1 MAQLTS
7 KDLFKA
13 VDYLKDVLSFQ
24 KKTLFGLDIGM
35 SSVKVAYLDCR
46 HKDNNFTLL
55 KYASVALP
63 EGAIIEDEIQKP
75 EEIISAIE
83 KAVEKA
89 GISTKF
95 CSMGISG
102 PSTVARRLQLAGGS
116 EEEIEDQV
124 LWESE
129 QYLPFDIEDS
139 KVSFQIMGENE
150 GGGIDVMVA
159 AARNDV
165 IFGFTELTDETELK
179 VKIMDLGILSLINVF
194 EVVEQ
199 KLINDSPDSFLI
211 LDIGAQ
217 KTSFVIYKNKTV
229 TFNKEVNIGGVVIT
243 EEIQRQLGVNYYEA
257 EELKIVG
264 DEKGNLPEE
273 VVEIID
279 EMMEAFF
286 TEIKKTLD
294 FYISSTSDESLSLC
308 FITGGSA
315 QLPGIAEGLTNLLG
329 VDVELLNPFK
339 VIGYKEKNFP
349 EAVINDIAYRGVVA
363 LGLGMRRFR

>member
-1 MAQLTS
+1 VALSS
-7 KDLFKA
+7 KDVFKF
-13 VDYLKDVLSFQ
+13 VDVLKDVFSFQ

-35 SSVKVAYLDCR
+35 SSVKVSYLDCR

-83 KAVEKA
+83 KALSKA
-89 GISTKF
+89 GIGTKF
-95 CSMGISG
+95 CAMGISG

-116 EEEIEDQV
+116 DEEVEDQV

-139 KVSFQIMGENE
+139 KVSYQVLGEND
-150 GGGIDVMVA
+150 GGGIDVVVA
-159 AARNDV
+159 AAKNDV
-165 IFGFTELTDETELK
+165 VFGFKELVDECELK
-179 VKIMDLGILSLINVF
+179 PKIMDLGILALVNVF
-194 EVVEQ
+194 EIVESQ
-199 KLINDSPDSFLI
+199 LIAESQDSFLI

-217 KTSFVIYKNKTV
+217 KTSFVIYKNGMI

-315 QLPGIAEGLTNLLG
+315 QLPGVTEGLSNLLG
-329 VDVELLNPFK
+329 VEVELLNPFK
-339 VIGYKEKNFP
+339 VISYKEKNFP
-349 EAVINDIAYRGVVA
+349 EGVINDIAFRGVVA